1 MQNEITERICFELSD
16 KSANYFPEELIGFV
30 GAGPSNVAEP
40 GKDTDSLNLYRPDQT
55 QGHLLNHDAIKAFL
69 KNFTLQEQADVL
81 LVTGRK
87 RKRKT
92 RLIARRGA
100 TYYALKYADIALI
113 YTSDKVVHVID
124 RESKRYMAD
133 KSLAELENEL
143 DHSIFFRANR
153 QYIINFDFIK
163 SFKPYQKVKLL
174 VDMEVP
180 NLEEPLIISQQVSP
194 AFKKWMND
202 D

>member
-1 MQNEITERICFELSD
+1 MTERICFELSN
-16 KSANYFPEELIGFV
+16 KSPNYLPEELIELIDNEP
-30 GAGPSNVAEP
+30 ASVAEP
-40 GKDTDSLNLYRPDQT
+40 GRNNESANLRRRDDKKD
-55 QGHLLNHDAIKAFL
+55 HLLNQDAIKTFL
-69 KNFTLQEQADVL
+69 DNFSFQQQAEIL

-87 RKRKT
+87 KKT
-92 RLIARRGA
+92 RFIVRRGA
-100 TYYALKYADIALI
+100 TYFALKHSDIALI
-113 YTSDKVVHVID
+113 YTSDKLVYVID
-124 RESKRYMAD
+124 RESKKYMAD

-153 QYIINFDFIK
+153 QFIVNFNFIK

-174 VDMEVP
+174 VDMDVP
-180 NLEEPLIISQQVSP
+180 DIEEPVIISQQVST